1 MQRIPHSGPLP
12 QSNMS
17 RLNTVNIRPGVNV
30 LSVLPHLNYKAWYA
44 LAEFVD
50 NSIQSGISRRKDLEA
65 TSGGS
70 YVLRV
75 DITFDADDSRIV
87 VFDNAA
93 GIASSDYQRA
103 FRPAEIPPDAT
114 GLSEFGMGMKSA
126 RRKRRTHRLFRY
138 RPHRP

>member
-1 MQRIPHSGPLP
+1 MQRSPHSGPLP

-50 NSIQSGISRRKDLEA
+50 NSIQSSISRRKDLEA
-65 TSGGS
+65 ISGGS

-75 DITFDADDSRIV
+75 DITFDADDGCERLIAGV
-87 VFDNAA
+87 GNIKRLAA
-93 GIASSDYQRA
+93 I
-103 FRPAEIPPDAT
+103 
-114 GLSEFGMGMKSA
+114 L
-126 RRKRRTHRLFRY
+126 LV
-138 RPHRP
+138 PHRNVDGGWGSW